1 MGTMSLLD
9 QIQKTSL
16 RRISTNGGDVLHAM
30 KSSEG
35 SFHGFG
41 EAYFTW
47 VDSNVVK
54 AWKQHFQMTMNLV
67 VPVGEVRFVFY
78 DPASA
83 FFREELIGEQH
94 YHRLTVPPRIW
105 FGFQGKAKRSS
116 LILNLANLSH
126 SPEEVMRIDLE
137 KIQFDW
143 ISEQ

>member
-67 VPVGEVRFVFY
+67 VPLGEVRFVFY

-83 FFREELIGEQH
+83 FFREELIGEEH

-105 FGFQGKAKRSS
+105 FGFQGKAKNSS
-116 LILNLANLSH
+116 LILNLANRSH
-126 SPEEVMRIDLE
+126 SSEEVIRKDLE
-137 KIQFDW
+137 EIQFNW
-143 ISEQ
+143 RNER